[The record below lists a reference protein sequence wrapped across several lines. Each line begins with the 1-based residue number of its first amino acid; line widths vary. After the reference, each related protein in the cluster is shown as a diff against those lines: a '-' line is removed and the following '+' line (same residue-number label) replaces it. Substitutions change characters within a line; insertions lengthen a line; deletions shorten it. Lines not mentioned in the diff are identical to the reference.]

1 MDINQYKRN
10 TNNPEI
16 RELEN
21 PIDFRSDTVSL
32 PSKEMLQCV
41 ENAKLGDDVYEEDT
55 EVIELQEFAAK
66 LLGKEA
72 SLFFPSGTQSNLTA
86 ILAHCQRGDEVL
98 IGQNYHTNVYE
109 ARGASVLGGV
119 GICPIN
125 TSESGAMNVEDMLSQ
140 IKDDDPHYAVTKLLC
155 LENTISGKVQPQDAL
170 DNLVNAAHKRGI
182 STHLDGARLFNAHIH
197 SGLSM
202 KDLTSGFDS
211 VSICLSKG
219 LGAPVGSLLVSN
231 KTVISK
237 ALRLRKM
244 LGGGMRQVGVIAS
257 CGMYALKNNIERLQH
272 DHDNAKLLADGLS
285 LISELKVK
293 YDESQT
299 NMVFINCPKDHRE
312 SLTNYL
318 LDHQIVISSL
328 DRGRFV
334 CHLGINEKD
343 IIFVIEVFRAY
354 FKKQ

>member
-1 MDINQYKRN
+1 MNQYKRN

-21 PIDFRSDTVSL
+21 PIDFRSDTVTS
-32 PSKEMLQCV
+32 PSKEMLQSIKR
-41 ENAKLGDDVYEEDT
+41 AKLGDDVYGEDI
-55 EVIELQEFAAK
+55 EVLELQEFAAK

-86 ILAHCQRGDEVL
+86 MLSHCQRGDEVL

-125 TSESGAMNVEDMLSQ
+125 TSESGAMNVDDMLSQ

-155 LENTISGKVQPQDAL
+155 LENTISGKVQPQNEL

-231 KTVISK
+231 KAVISK

-257 CGMYALKNNIERLQH
+257 CGMYALKNNIERLQQ

-285 LISELKVK
+285 LISELKIK

-299 NMVFINCPKDHRE
+299 NMVFINCPRSHRE
-312 SLTNYL
+312 SLTNFL

-343 IIFVIEVFRAY
+343 ISFVIEVFRAY

>member
-1 MDINQYKRN
+1 MSQYKRN

-16 RELEN
+16 RKLEN

-55 EVIELQEFAAK
+55 EVIELQEFAAE

-98 IGQNYHTNVYE
+98 IGRGYHTNLYE

-119 GICPIN
+119 GICPIDM
-125 TSESGAMNVEDMLSQ
+125 SESGSMNLNDMLSQ

-155 LENTISGKVQPQDAL
+155 LENTFSGKVQPQDEL
-170 DNLVNAAHKRGI
+170 ETLVLEAHRRGLKV
-182 STHLDGARLFNAHIH
+182 HLDGARLFNAHIH
-197 SGLSM
+197 SGLSLSALV
-202 KDLTSGFDS
+202 DSFDS

-219 LGAPVGSLLVSN
+219 LGAPVGSLLVSDQTIIN
-231 KTVISK
+231 KAI
-237 ALRLRKM
+237 RLRKM

-272 DHDNAKLLADGLS
+272 DHDNAKLLATGLS
-285 LISELKVK
+285 KIAELKVE
-293 YDESQT
+293 YGESQT
-299 NMVFINCPKDHRE
+299 NMVFVNCPKKHRLPLE
-312 SLTNYL
+312 NFLFDRKIL
-318 LDHQIVISSL
+318 IASL
-328 DRGRFV
+328 DRGRLV
-334 CHLGINEKD
+334 CHLGVSEKD
-343 IIFVIEVFRAY
+343 IKFVVDVFEDY
-354 FKKQ
+354 FRKQ

>member
-1 MDINQYKRN
+1 MSQYKRN

-55 EVIELQEFAAK
+55 EVIELQEFAAE

-98 IGQNYHTNVYE
+98 IGRDYHTNLYE

-119 GICPIN
+119 GICPIDM
-125 TSESGAMNVEDMLSQ
+125 SESGSMNLNDMLSQ

-155 LENTISGKVQPQDAL
+155 LENTFSGKVQPQDELEAL
-170 DNLVNAAHKRGI
+170 VLEAHRRGLKV
-182 STHLDGARLFNAHIH
+182 HLDGARLFNAHIH
-197 SGLSM
+197 SGLSLSALV
-202 KDLTSGFDS
+202 DSFDS

-231 KTVISK
+231 QTIINK
-237 ALRLRKM
+237 AIRLRKM

-257 CGMYALKNNIERLQH
+257 CGMYALKNNIERLQQ
-272 DHDNAKLLADGLS
+272 DHDNAKLLATGLS
-285 LISELKVK
+285 KIAELKVE
-293 YDESQT
+293 YGESQT
-299 NMVFINCPKDHRE
+299 NMVFVNCPKKHRLPLE
-312 SLTNYL
+312 NFLFDRKIL
-318 LDHQIVISSL
+318 VASL
-328 DRGRFV
+328 DRGRLV
-334 CHLGINEKD
+334 CHLGVSEKD
-343 IIFVIEVFRAY
+343 IKFVVNVFEDY
-354 FKKQ
+354 FRKQ

>member
-1 MDINQYKRN
+1 MSQYKRN

-55 EVIELQEFAAK
+55 EVIELQEFAAE

-98 IGQNYHTNVYE
+98 IGRDYHTNLYE

-119 GICPIN
+119 GICPIDM
-125 TSESGAMNVEDMLSQ
+125 SESGSMNLNDMLSQ

-155 LENTISGKVQPQDAL
+155 LENTFSGKVQPQDELEAL
-170 DNLVNAAHKRGI
+170 VLEAHRRGLKV
-182 STHLDGARLFNAHIH
+182 HLDGARLFNAHIH
-197 SGLSM
+197 SGLS
-202 KDLTSGFDS
+202 LSALVGSFDS

-219 LGAPVGSLLVSN
+219 LGAPVGSLLVSDQTIIN
-231 KTVISK
+231 KAI
-237 ALRLRKM
+237 RLRKM

-272 DHDNAKLLADGLS
+272 DHDNAKLLATGLS
-285 LISELKVK
+285 KIEELKVE
-293 YDESQT
+293 YGESQT
-299 NMVFINCPKDHRE
+299 NMVFVNCPKKHRLPLE
-312 SLTNYL
+312 NFLFDRKIL
-318 LDHQIVISSL
+318 VASL
-328 DRGRFV
+328 DRGRLV
-334 CHLGINEKD
+334 CHLGVSEKD
-343 IIFVIEVFRAY
+343 IKFVVNVFEDY
-354 FKKQ
+354 FRKQ

>member
-1 MDINQYKRN
+1 MSQYKRN

-55 EVIELQEFAAK
+55 EVIELQEFAAE

-98 IGQNYHTNVYE
+98 IGRDYHTNLYE

-119 GICPIN
+119 GICPIDI
-125 TSESGAMNVEDMLSQ
+125 SESGSMNLNDMLSQ

-155 LENTISGKVQPQDAL
+155 LENTFSGKVQPQDELEAL
-170 DNLVNAAHKRGI
+170 VLEAHRRGLKV
-182 STHLDGARLFNAHIH
+182 HLDGARLFNAHIH
-197 SGLSM
+197 SGLSLSALV
-202 KDLTSGFDS
+202 DSFDS

-231 KTVISK
+231 QTIINK
-237 ALRLRKM
+237 AIRLRKM

-272 DHDNAKLLADGLS
+272 DHDNAKLLATGLS
-285 LISELKVK
+285 KIVELKVE
-293 YDESQT
+293 YGESQT
-299 NMVFINCPKDHRE
+299 NMVFVNCPKKHRLPLE
-312 SLTNYL
+312 NFLFDRKIL
-318 LDHQIVISSL
+318 VASL
-328 DRGRFV
+328 DRGRLV
-334 CHLGINEKD
+334 CHLGVSEKD
-343 IIFVIEVFRAY
+343 IKFVVNVFEDY
-354 FKKQ
+354 FRKQ

>member
-1 MDINQYKRN
+1 MSQYKRN

-55 EVIELQEFAAK
+55 EVIELQEFAAE

-98 IGQNYHTNVYE
+98 IGRDYHTNLYE

-119 GICPIN
+119 GICPIDI
-125 TSESGAMNVEDMLSQ
+125 SESGSMNLNDMLSQ

-155 LENTISGKVQPQDAL
+155 LENTFSGKVQPQDELEAL
-170 DNLVNAAHKRGI
+170 VLEAHRRGLKV
-182 STHLDGARLFNAHIH
+182 HLDGARLFNAHIH
-197 SGLSM
+197 SGLSLSALV
-202 KDLTSGFDS
+202 DSFDS

-219 LGAPVGSLLVSN
+219 LGAPVGSLLVSDQTIIN
-231 KTVISK
+231 KAI
-237 ALRLRKM
+237 RLRKM

-272 DHDNAKLLADGLS
+272 DHDNAKLLATGLS
-285 LISELKVK
+285 KIAELKVE
-293 YDESQT
+293 YGESQT
-299 NMVFINCPKDHRE
+299 NMVFVNCPKKHRLPLE
-312 SLTNYL
+312 NFLFDRKIL
-318 LDHQIVISSL
+318 VASL
-328 DRGRFV
+328 DRGRLV
-334 CHLGINEKD
+334 CHLGVSEKD
-343 IIFVIEVFRAY
+343 IKFVVNVFEDY
-354 FKKQ
+354 FRKQ

>member
-1 MDINQYKRN
+1 MSQYKRN

-55 EVIELQEFAAK
+55 EVIELQEFAAE

-98 IGQNYHTNVYE
+98 IGRDYHTNLYE

-119 GICPIN
+119 GICPIDM
-125 TSESGAMNVEDMLSQ
+125 SESGSMNLNDMLSQ

-155 LENTISGKVQPQDAL
+155 LENTFSGKVQPQDELEAL
-170 DNLVNAAHKRGI
+170 VLEAHRRGLKV
-182 STHLDGARLFNAHIH
+182 HLDGARLFNAHIH
-197 SGLSM
+197 SGLSLSALV
-202 KDLTSGFDS
+202 DSFDS

-231 KTVISK
+231 QTIINK
-237 ALRLRKM
+237 AIRLRKM

-272 DHDNAKLLADGLS
+272 DHDNAKLLATGLS
-285 LISELKVK
+285 KIVELKVE
-293 YDESQT
+293 YGESQT
-299 NMVFINCPKDHRE
+299 NMVFVNCPKKHRLPLE
-312 SLTNYL
+312 NFLFDRKIL
-318 LDHQIVISSL
+318 VASL
-328 DRGRFV
+328 DRGRLV
-334 CHLGINEKD
+334 CHLGVSEKD
-343 IIFVIEVFRAY
+343 IKFVVNVFEDY
-354 FKKQ
+354 FRKQ

>member
-1 MDINQYKRN
+1 MSQYKRN

-55 EVIELQEFAAK
+55 EVIELQEFAAE

-98 IGQNYHTNVYE
+98 IGRDYHTNLYE

-119 GICPIN
+119 GICPIDM
-125 TSESGAMNVEDMLSQ
+125 SESGSMNLNDMLSQ

-155 LENTISGKVQPQDAL
+155 LENTFSGKVQPQDELEAL
-170 DNLVNAAHKRGI
+170 VLEAHRRGLKV
-182 STHLDGARLFNAHIH
+182 HLDGARLFNAHIH
-197 SGLSM
+197 SGLSLSALV
-202 KDLTSGFDS
+202 DSFDS

-219 LGAPVGSLLVSN
+219 LGAPVGSLLVSDQTIIN
-231 KTVISK
+231 KAI
-237 ALRLRKM
+237 RIRKM

-272 DHDNAKLLADGLS
+272 DHDNAKLLATGLS
-285 LISELKVK
+285 KIAELKVE
-293 YDESQT
+293 YGESQT
-299 NMVFINCPKDHRE
+299 NMVFVNCPKKHRLPLE
-312 SLTNYL
+312 NFLFDRKIL
-318 LDHQIVISSL
+318 VASL
-328 DRGRFV
+328 DRGRLV
-334 CHLGINEKD
+334 CHLGVSEKD
-343 IIFVIEVFRAY
+343 IKFVVNVFEDY
-354 FKKQ
+354 FRKQ

>member
-1 MDINQYKRN
+1 MSQYKRN

-55 EVIELQEFAAK
+55 EVIELQEFAAE

-98 IGQNYHTNVYE
+98 IGRDYHTNLYE

-119 GICPIN
+119 GICPIDM
-125 TSESGAMNVEDMLSQ
+125 SESGSMNLNDMLSQ

-155 LENTISGKVQPQDAL
+155 LENTFSGKVQPQDELEAL
-170 DNLVNAAHKRGI
+170 VLEAHRRGLKV
-182 STHLDGARLFNAHIH
+182 HLDGARLFNAHIH
-197 SGLSM
+197 SGLSLSALV
-202 KDLTSGFDS
+202 DSFDS

-231 KTVISK
+231 QTIINK
-237 ALRLRKM
+237 AIRLRKM

-272 DHDNAKLLADGLS
+272 DHDNAKLLATGLS
-285 LISELKVK
+285 KIAELKVE
-293 YDESQT
+293 YGESQT
-299 NMVFINCPKDHRE
+299 NMVFVNCPKKHRLPLE
-312 SLTNYL
+312 NFLFDRKIL
-318 LDHQIVISSL
+318 VASL
-328 DRGRFV
+328 DRGRLV
-334 CHLGINEKD
+334 CHLGVSEKD
-343 IIFVIEVFRAY
+343 IKFVVNVFEDY
-354 FKKQ
+354 FRKQ

>member
-1 MDINQYKRN
+1 MNQYKRN
-10 TNNPEI
+10 ITNSGLQKLKNS
-16 RELEN
+16 
-21 PIDFRSDTVSL
+21 IDFRSDTVTL
-32 PSKEMLQCV
+32 PSKDMLKSIQK
-41 ENAKLGDDVYEEDT
+41 AKLGDDVYGEDI
-55 EVIELQEFAAK
+55 EVLELQEFAAE

-86 ILAHCQRGDEVL
+86 MLSHCQRGDEVL

-155 LENTISGKVQPQDAL
+155 LENTISGKVQPQDEL

-257 CGMYALKNNIERLQH
+257 CGMYALKNNIERLQQ
-272 DHDNAKLLADGLS
+272 DHDNAKLLATGLS
-285 LISELKVK
+285 KIAELKVK

-312 SLTNYL
+312 SLTNFL

-343 IIFVIEVFRAY
+343 IRFVVDVFEDY
-354 FKKQ
+354 FRKQ

>member
-1 MDINQYKRN
+1 MSQYKRN

-32 PSKEMLQCV
+32 PSKEMIQCV
-41 ENAKLGDDVYEEDT
+41 EKAKLGDDVYEEDT
-55 EVIELQEFAAK
+55 EVIELQEFAAE

-98 IGQNYHTNVYE
+98 IGRDYHTNLYE

-119 GICPIN
+119 GICPIDM
-125 TSESGAMNVEDMLSQ
+125 SESGSMNLNDMLSQ

-155 LENTISGKVQPQDAL
+155 LENTFSGKVQPQDEL
-170 DNLVNAAHKRGI
+170 ETLVLEAHRRGLKV
-182 STHLDGARLFNAHIH
+182 HLDGARLFNAHIH
-197 SGLSM
+197 SGLSLSALV
-202 KDLTSGFDS
+202 DSFDS

-219 LGAPVGSLLVSN
+219 LGAPVGSLLVSDQTIIN
-231 KTVISK
+231 KAI
-237 ALRLRKM
+237 RIRKM

-272 DHDNAKLLADGLS
+272 DHDNAKLLATGLS
-285 LISELKVK
+285 KIAELKVE
-293 YDESQT
+293 YGESQT
-299 NMVFINCPKDHRE
+299 NMVFVNCPKKHRLPLE
-312 SLTNYL
+312 NFLFDRKIL
-318 LDHQIVISSL
+318 VASL
-328 DRGRFV
+328 DRGRLV
-334 CHLGINEKD
+334 CHLGVSEKD
-343 IIFVIEVFRAY
+343 IKFVVNVFEDY
-354 FKKQ
+354 FRKQ

>member
-1 MDINQYKRN
+1 MSQYKRN

-55 EVIELQEFAAK
+55 EVIELQEFAAE

-98 IGQNYHTNVYE
+98 IGRDYHTNLYE

-125 TSESGAMNVEDMLSQ
+125 TSESGAMNLEDMLSQ

-155 LENTISGKVQPQDAL
+155 LENTFSGKVQPQDELEAL
-170 DNLVNAAHKRGI
+170 VLEAHRRGLKV
-182 STHLDGARLFNAHIH
+182 HLDGARLFNAHIH
-197 SGLSM
+197 SGLSLSALV
-202 KDLTSGFDS
+202 DSFDS

-219 LGAPVGSLLVSN
+219 LGAPVGSLLVSDQTIIN
-231 KTVISK
+231 KAI
-237 ALRLRKM
+237 RIRKM

-272 DHDNAKLLADGLS
+272 DHDNAKLLATGLS
-285 LISELKVK
+285 KIAELKVE
-293 YDESQT
+293 YGESQT
-299 NMVFINCPKDHRE
+299 NMVFVNCPKKHRLPLE
-312 SLTNYL
+312 NFLFDRKIL
-318 LDHQIVISSL
+318 VASL
-328 DRGRFV
+328 DRGRLV
-334 CHLGINEKD
+334 CHLGVSEKD
-343 IIFVIEVFRAY
+343 IKFVVNVFEDY
-354 FKKQ
+354 FRKQ

>member
-1 MDINQYKRN
+1 MNQYKRN
-10 TNNPEI
+10 TNNLEI

-21 PIDFRSDTVSL
+21 PIDFRSDTVTL
-32 PSKEMLQCV
+32 PSKEMLQCI
-41 ENAKLGDDVYEEDT
+41 ENVKLGDDVYEEDK
-55 EVIELQEFAAK
+55 EVIELQEYAAE

-86 ILAHCQRGDEVL
+86 ILVHCQRGDEVL
-98 IGQNYHTNVYE
+98 IGRDYHTNLYE

-119 GICPIN
+119 GICPIDM
-125 TSESGAMNVEDMLSQ
+125 SESGSMNLNDMLSQ

-155 LENTISGKVQPQDAL
+155 LENTFSGKVQPQDAL

-257 CGMYALKNNIERLQH
+257 CGMYALKNNIERLQQ

-312 SLTNYL
+312 SLTNFL

-343 IIFVIEVFRAY
+343 ISFVIEVFRAY

>member
-1 MDINQYKRN
+1 MSQYKRN

-55 EVIELQEFAAK
+55 EVIELQEFAAE

-98 IGQNYHTNVYE
+98 IGRDYHTNLYE

-119 GICPIN
+119 GICPIDI
-125 TSESGAMNVEDMLSQ
+125 SESGSMNLNDMLSQ

-155 LENTISGKVQPQDAL
+155 LENTFSGKVQSQDELEAL
-170 DNLVNAAHKRGI
+170 VLEAHRRGLKV
-182 STHLDGARLFNAHIH
+182 HLDGARLFNAHIH
-197 SGLSM
+197 SGLS
-202 KDLTSGFDS
+202 LSALVGSFDS

-231 KTVISK
+231 QTIINK
-237 ALRLRKM
+237 AIRLRKM

-272 DHDNAKLLADGLS
+272 DHDNAKLLATGLS
-285 LISELKVK
+285 KIAELKVE
-293 YDESQT
+293 YGESQT
-299 NMVFINCPKDHRE
+299 NMVFVNCPKKHRLPLE
-312 SLTNYL
+312 NFLFDRKIL
-318 LDHQIVISSL
+318 VASL
-328 DRGRFV
+328 DRGRLV
-334 CHLGINEKD
+334 CHLGVSEKD
-343 IIFVIEVFRAY
+343 IKFVVNVFEDY
-354 FKKQ
+354 FRKQ

>member
-1 MDINQYKRN
+1 MSQYKRN
-10 TNNPEI
+10 TNNPGI

-86 ILAHCQRGDEVL
+86 ILAHCERGDEVL
-98 IGQNYHTNVYE
+98 IGRDYHTNLYE

-119 GICPIN
+119 GICPIDM
-125 TSESGAMNVEDMLSQ
+125 SESGSMNLNDMLCQ
-140 IKDDDPHYAVTKLLC
+140 IKDDDPHYAITKLLC
-155 LENTISGKVQPQDAL
+155 LENTFSGKVQPQDELETLAL
-170 DNLVNAAHKRGI
+170 EAHRRGLKV
-182 STHLDGARLFNAHIH
+182 HLDGARLFNAHIH
-197 SGLSM
+197 SGLSLSALV
-202 KDLTSGFDS
+202 DSFDS

-231 KTVISK
+231 QTIINK
-237 ALRLRKM
+237 AIRLRKM

-272 DHDNAKLLADGLS
+272 DHDNAKLLATGLS
-285 LISELKVK
+285 KIAELKVE
-293 YDESQT
+293 YGENQT
-299 NMVFINCPKDHRE
+299 NMVFVNCPKKHRLPLE
-312 SLTNYL
+312 NFLFDRRIL
-318 LDHQIVISSL
+318 IASL
-328 DRGRFV
+328 DRGRLV
-334 CHLGINEKD
+334 CHLGVSEKN
-343 IIFVIEVFRAY
+343 IRFVVDVFEDY
-354 FKKQ
+354 FRKQ